1 MVIIGSWGRYYAPYW
16 ADNFKYILI
25 PTSIVAI
32 FEPALTDGVG
42 KVATQWFHD
51 DERALA
57 TNIGSLANA
66 LGTLMGFGLVN
77 IYVHDSDRHDSK
89 LGR

>member
-1 MVIIGSWGRYYAPYW
+1 M
-16 ADNFKYILI
+16 I
-25 PTSIVAI
+25 PTIIVAI

-51 DERALA
+51 DERTLA

-66 LGTLMGFGLVN
+66 IGTLMGFGMVN
-77 IYVHDSDRHDSK
+77 LFVHDKDRHNEEV
-89 LGR
+89 GR